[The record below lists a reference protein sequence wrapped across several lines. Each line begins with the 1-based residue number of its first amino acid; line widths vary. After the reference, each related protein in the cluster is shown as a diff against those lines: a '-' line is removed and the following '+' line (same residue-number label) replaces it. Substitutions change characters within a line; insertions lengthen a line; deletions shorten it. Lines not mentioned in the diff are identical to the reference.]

1 MSIRHWLWA
10 ERKVWLPVIAASL
23 NMFRPENAVVK
34 LAMMSLICL
43 VLDSSARAVTGE
55 HGDGLESASPVQE
68 ETSFSLTR
76 LPEDPNQYSLVV
88 SGPDERTNSGQFTVD
103 RLLILRGIMTEAEK
117 FALTEEGV
125 GMKDPIT
132 TRFTDRVERAF
143 IVDVQ
148 KAGNQSLL
156 FLTLTTEQGRLT
168 VDAGRINRS
177 TRHKEGF
184 FFELLSRLE
193 SILPKPPAQTSK

>member
-1 MSIRHWLWA
+1 
-10 ERKVWLPVIAASL
+10 
-23 NMFRPENAVVK
+23 MFRPENAVVK
-34 LAMMSLICL
+34 LAMMSLLCL
-43 VLDSSARAVTGE
+43 VLDTAAMAVTRE

-88 SGPDERTNSGQFTVD
+88 SGPDERTISGPFTVD

-132 TRFTDRVERAF
+132 TRFTDSVERAF

-177 TRHKEGF
+177 TRRKEGF